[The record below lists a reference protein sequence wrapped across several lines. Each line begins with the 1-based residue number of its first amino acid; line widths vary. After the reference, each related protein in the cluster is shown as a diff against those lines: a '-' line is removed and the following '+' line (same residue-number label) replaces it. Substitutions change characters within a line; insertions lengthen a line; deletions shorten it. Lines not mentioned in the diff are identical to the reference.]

1 MERLSPRVFGETLS
15 ESRYEESSERAD
27 TEQSCAAEK
36 MRRAADCKYE
46 IHDLIMKLQEFV

>member
-15 ESRYEESSERAD
+15 ESRYEEISERAD